1 MNDTLYE
8 VKRTT
13 QFNRDYRLA
22 KKRGQKMD
30 LLQEI
35 ILLLADGKTLPEKN
49 RDHPL
54 TGDWKG
60 FRECHITPDWL
71 LVYKQEEDILVLT
84 LTRIGTHS
92 DLDFL
97 ILKMCTAVTTYAATA
112 VQGILP
118 TSRQR
123 SKYRFELTAL
133 SYLPRIQA
141 KGNCQN

>member
-1 MNDTLYE
+1 MPMNDTLYE

-35 ILLLADGKTLPEKN
+35 ILLLADGKPLPEKN

-54 TGDWKG
+54 TGDWKR

-71 LVYKQEEDILVLT
+71 LVYKQENDILVLT

-92 DLDFL
+92 DLDL
-97 ILKMCTAVTTYAATA
+97 
-112 VQGILP
+112 
-118 TSRQR
+118 
-123 SKYRFELTAL
+123 
-133 SYLPRIQA
+133 
-141 KGNCQN
+141 